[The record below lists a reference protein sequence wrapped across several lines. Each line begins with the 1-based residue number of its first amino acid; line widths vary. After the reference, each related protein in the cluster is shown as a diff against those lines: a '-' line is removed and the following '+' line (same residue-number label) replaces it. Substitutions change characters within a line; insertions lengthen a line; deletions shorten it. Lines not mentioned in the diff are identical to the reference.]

1 MSNGQ
6 CYLKGKE
13 TNRKPMGENGNRKP
27 NGLMTA
33 RRYHGTM
40 ICGAVISEPR
50 YYGFGDEYY
59 GFNGHYYGFYAMAGH
74 IK

>member
-6 CYLKGKE
+6 CYLKGQS

-59 GFNGHYYGFYAMAGH
+59 GFNGHYYGFYAMTGH